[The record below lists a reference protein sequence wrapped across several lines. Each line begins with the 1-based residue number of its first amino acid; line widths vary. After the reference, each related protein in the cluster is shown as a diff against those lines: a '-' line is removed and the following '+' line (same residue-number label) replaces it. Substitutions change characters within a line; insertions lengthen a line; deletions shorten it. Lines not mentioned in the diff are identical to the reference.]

1 MAPSR
6 RPASAS
12 PEDPAASVS
21 GSSPTFDRQPLLPS
35 SSSAAAALDEN
46 EDLYSSFP
54 GSQQGSSVNAY
65 RDDSGK
71 YDATAALMRRMGVS
85 PERRVKVTADDNA
98 RVLHRIDLF
107 VLPLMLGVYFLQSI
121 LHLSR
126 E

>member
-12 PEDPAASVS
+12 PDDPAVSVS
-21 GSSPTFDRQPLLPS
+21 RSSPTFDRQPLLP

-121 LHLSR
+121 LHLNR